1 MLVVTRKPGEV
12 VVIGDNIR
20 LTVVAVHGQQ
30 VRLGLTA
37 PADVPIRRAEL
48 RRPRKGPGPSAG
60 GQASAEVQP

>member
-20 LTVVAVHGQQ
+20 LTVVSVCGQQ
-30 VRLGLTA
+30 VRLGLAA

-48 RRPRKGPGPSAG
+48 RAHRDGPGRKAG
-60 GQASAEVQP
+60 AEARSEVRP